1 MAKKDTIKIV
11 SIEQVQT
18 VAQLRENI
26 KGLKEQLDKATIGG
40 EKYQN
45 TLNALKVNQNALK
58 DAMYATSGKLTDVTK
73 AATGA
78 AQSYNGLVHRMAA
91 LKEKLR
97 ATDVSTEEGASN
109 FKNYARQIR
118 EVNDQLKEM
127 DALQGNYQRNVG
139 NYQSAFKGLAG
150 GIDALGKGFKVAQG
164 NAEGLKGG
172 FDALS
177 ASPVMATIGIVAT
190 LAVKLAGALK
200 EDEGATQA
208 VKKAMDALQPV
219 MDFFSAL
226 LDKVVD
232 ILAEVIDKVV
242 AFVSSNGLIQKVIQ
256 GVVGVGNAIAQFV
269 ISPFKAVIAAV
280 KVFQDEG
287 VKGLGN
293 AARAFGQEMKNGV
306 SFKANFE
313 TGQAFADTLI
323 AGAKSRTPK
332 AKAEARAAGKDI
344 ADELAAAIEAE
355 IGDTDITIDPIAAA
369 TSSGGGKKGGNGL
382 ADIDEATKRRR
393 DLAALEIEDAQE
405 RADELYKIE
414 QEGLRKR
421 IELLKLYAEETTDPQ
436 EWLDAQQQIADA
448 EYEIWFNTHQKE
460 LEDERNK
467 EKARADLMKQAV
479 STTSSLL
486 SSLADA
492 YEASAGDSAKS
503 AARVKALR
511 VASATIDTISG
522 AIGAYMQA
530 VETIP
535 PPAGAI
541 VGAAQA
547 AAITAAGVA
556 QIAKMKSTQIE
567 GAGGSGSAGA
577 AVSAPAFTPQM
588 TSVRSI
594 ASNSEEMRMENIAKN
609 QRVYI
614 VASDIEAS
622 LEERRTTVEE
632 ATF

>member
-1 MAKKDTIKIV
+1 MAKQDKITIV
-11 SIEQVQT
+11 SIEEVQT

-26 KGLKEQLDKATIGG
+26 KGLKQDLDKAAIGSD
-40 EKYQN
+40 KYQE
-45 TLNALKVNQNALK
+45 TLAALKVNQNALK
-58 DAMYATSGKLTDVTK
+58 DAMYATKGELTDVTK

-78 AQSYNGLVHRMAA
+78 ANSYNGLVHRMAA
-91 LKEKLR
+91 LKEELR
-97 ATDVSTEEGASN
+97 ATDVSTKAGEDR
-109 FKNYARQIR
+109 FKDLAGQIKV
-118 EVNDQLKEM
+118 VNDQLKEM

-139 NYQSAFKGLAG
+139 NYQSAFKGLGTAV
-150 GIDALGKGFKVAQG
+150 DAFGKGLKIAQG
-164 NAEGLKGG
+164 NTEGLKNG
-172 FDALS
+172 FQALS
-177 ASPVMATIGIVAT
+177 ASPAMATIGIIAS
-190 LAVKLAGALK
+190 LAIKLAGALK

-219 MDFFSAL
+219 MDFFSSL

-232 ILAEVIDKVV
+232 ILTQVIDRVV
-242 AFVSSNGLIQKVIQ
+242 AFVGSNGLIQKVIQ

-293 AARAFGQEMKNGV
+293 AARAFGREMKEGV

-323 AGAKSRTPK
+323 AGAKSRKPK
-332 AKAEARAAGKDI
+332 AKAEAKAAGKDI
-344 ADELAAAIEAE
+344 AQELAAAIEAE
-355 IGDTDITIDPIAAA
+355 IGDTDIAIDPITAA
-369 TSSGGGKKGGNGL
+369 TSGSGKKGGNGL
-382 ADIDEATKRRR
+382 AELDKATKRRR

-405 RADELYKIE
+405 KADRLYEIE

-421 IELLKLYAEETTDPQ
+421 VELLKQFAAETTDPQ

-448 EYEIWFNTHQKE
+448 EYEIWYNTHQKE
-460 LEDERNK
+460 IEDERNK
-467 EKARADLMKQAV
+467 EKARTELMQQAV
-479 STTSSLL
+479 KTASSLL
-486 SSLADA
+486 GSLADA
-492 YEASAGDSAKS
+492 YEASAGESAKS
-503 AARVKALR
+503 AAKVKALR
-511 VASATIDTISG
+511 IASATIDTISG

-547 AAITAAGVA
+547 AAITAAG
-556 QIAKMKSTQIE
+556 AKMKSTQIA
-567 GAGGSGSAGA
+567 GASGSGSTGA
-577 AVSAPAFTPQM
+577 AVAAPAFTPQM
-588 TSVRSI
+588 TSVRAV
-594 ASNSEEMRMENIAKN
+594 ASQSEEMRLDSIASK

-614 VASDIEAS
+614 VASDIETA
-622 LEERRTTVEE
+622 LDERKVTVEE
-632 ATF
+632 ASF

>member
-1 MAKKDTIKIV
+1 MAKQEEITIV

-18 VAQLRENI
+18 VAQLRDNI
-26 KGLKEQLDKATIGG
+26 KGLKEQLADANIGSK
-40 EKYQN
+40 EYQD
-45 TLNALKVNQNALK
+45 TLAALKVNQNALK
-58 DAMYATSGKLTDVTK
+58 DAMYATSGELADVTK

-91 LKEKLR
+91 LKEELR
-97 ATDVSTEEGASN
+97 ATDVSTEAGAAR
-109 FKNYARQIR
+109 FKELAGQVNA
-118 EVNDQLKEM
+118 VNDQLKAM
-127 DALQGNYQRNVG
+127 DALQGNFQRNVG

-150 GIDALGKGFKVAQG
+150 GIDALGKGFKIAQG
-164 NAEGLKGG
+164 NAEGLKNG
-172 FDALS
+172 FQALS

-242 AFVSSNGLIQKVIQ
+242 AFVGSNGLIQKVIQ
-256 GVVGVGNAIAQFV
+256 GVVGIGNAIAQFV

-293 AARAFGQEMKNGV
+293 AARAFGREMKEGV

-313 TGQAFADTLI
+313 SGQAFADTLI
-323 AGAKSRTPK
+323 AGAKSRKPK

-355 IGDTDITIDPIAAA
+355 IGDTDITIDPITAAA
-369 TSSGGGKKGGNGL
+369 GGSGKKGSNGL
-382 ADIDEATKRRR
+382 GELDKATKRRR
-393 DLAALEIEDAQE
+393 DLAALEIEDAKE

-448 EYEIWFNTHQKE
+448 EYEIWYNTHQKE
-460 LEDERNK
+460 IEDERNK
-467 EKARADLMKQAV
+467 EKARTELMQQAV
-479 STTSSLL
+479 KTASSLL
-486 SSLADA
+486 GSLADA
-492 YEASAGDSAKS
+492 YEASAGESAKS
-503 AARVKALR
+503 AAKVKALR
-511 VASATIDTISG
+511 IASATIDTISG

-556 QIAKMKSTQIE
+556 QIAKMKSTQIA
-567 GAGGSGSAGA
+567 GASGSSAGA
-577 AVSAPAFTPQM
+577 AVAAPSFTPQM
-588 TSVRSI
+588 TSVRAV
-594 ASNSEEMRMENIAKN
+594 ASQSEEMRLDSIASK

-614 VASDIEAS
+614 VASDIETA
-622 LEERRTTVEE
+622 LDERKVTVEE
-632 ATF
+632 ASF

>member
-1 MAKKDTIKIV
+1 MAKQETIEIV

-18 VAQLRENI
+18 VAQLRDNI
-26 KGLKEQLDKATIGG
+26 KGLKEQLSGANIGSK
-40 EKYQN
+40 EYQD
-45 TLNALKVNQNALK
+45 TLAALKVNQNALK
-58 DAMYATSGKLTDVTK
+58 DAMYATSGGLQDVTS

-91 LKEKLR
+91 LKEELR
-97 ATDVSTEEGASN
+97 ATDVSTEAGAAR
-109 FKNYARQIR
+109 FKELAGQVNA
-118 EVNDQLKEM
+118 VNDKLKEM

-150 GIDALGKGFKVAQG
+150 GIDALGKGFKIAQG

-172 FDALS
+172 FDALA

-232 ILAEVIDKVV
+232 ILAQVIDKVV

-293 AARAFGQEMKNGV
+293 AARAFGQEMKNGA
-306 SFKANFE
+306 SFKTNFQ

-344 ADELAAAIEAE
+344 GAELADAIEAE
-355 IGDTDITIDPIAAA
+355 IGDTDITIDPIASA
-369 TSSGGGKKGGNGL
+369 TSGGGKKGSNGL

-479 STTSSLL
+479 ATTSSLL

-530 VETIP
+530 VQTIP

-567 GAGGSGSAGA
+567 GAGGSGSTGA

-594 ASNSEEMRMENIAKN
+594 ASNSEEMRMENIAKK

>member
-1 MAKKDTIKIV
+1 MAKKDKITIV
-11 SIEQVQT
+11 SIEEVQT

-26 KGLKEQLDKATIGG
+26 KGLKQQLEGAAIGG
-40 EKYQN
+40 KKYQD
-45 TLNALKVNQNALK
+45 TLAALKVNQNALK

-78 AQSYNGLVHRMAA
+78 ANSYNGLVHRMAA
-91 LKEKLR
+91 LKEELR
-97 ATDVSTEEGASN
+97 ATDVSTEAGADR
-109 FKNYARQIR
+109 FKDLAGQIKV
-118 EVNDQLKEM
+118 VNDQLKEM
-127 DALQGNYQRNVG
+127 DAMQGNYQRNVG
-139 NYQSAFKGLAG
+139 NYASAFKGLGTAV
-150 GIDALGKGFKVAQG
+150 DAFGKGLKVA
-164 NAEGLKGG
+164 KGG
-172 FDALS
+172 VEGIKGGLYALS
-177 ASPVMATIGIVAT
+177 ASPAMATIGIIAS
-190 LAVKLAGALK
+190 LAIKLAGALK

-232 ILAEVIDKVV
+232 ILTQVIDRVV
-242 AFVSSNGLIQKVIQ
+242 AFVGSNGLIQKVIQ

-293 AARAFGQEMKNGV
+293 AARAFGREMKEGV

-313 TGQAFADTLI
+313 SGQAFADTLI
-323 AGAKSRTPK
+323 AGAKSRKPK

-355 IGDTDITIDPIAAA
+355 IGDTDITIDPITAAA
-369 TSSGGGKKGGNGL
+369 GGSGKKGSNGL
-382 ADIDEATKRRR
+382 GELDKATKRRR

-405 RADELYKIE
+405 KADKLYEIE

-421 IELLKLYAEETTDPQ
+421 VELLKQFAAETTDPQ

-467 EKARADLMKQAV
+467 EKARTELMQQAV
-479 STTSSLL
+479 KTASSLL
-486 SSLADA
+486 GSLADA
-492 YEASAGDSAKS
+492 YEASAGESAKS
-503 AARVKALR
+503 AAKVKALR
-511 VASATIDTISG
+511 IASATIDTISG

-556 QIAKMKSTQIE
+556 QIAKMKSTQIA
-567 GAGGSGSAGA
+567 GASGSGSTGA
-577 AVSAPAFTPQM
+577 AVAAPSFTPQM
-588 TSVRSI
+588 TSVRAV
-594 ASNSEEMRMENIAKN
+594 ASQSEEMRLDSIASK

-614 VASDIEAS
+614 VASDIETA
-622 LEERRTTVEE
+622 LDERKVTVEE
-632 ATF
+632 ASF

>member
-1 MAKKDTIKIV
+1 MAKQETIEIV

-18 VAQLRENI
+18 VAQLRDNI
-26 KGLKEQLDKATIGG
+26 KGLKEQLSAANIGSK
-40 EKYQN
+40 EYQD
-45 TLNALKVNQNALK
+45 TLAALKVNQNALK
-58 DAMYATSGKLTDVTK
+58 DAMYATSGELQDVTK

-91 LKEKLR
+91 LKEELR
-97 ATDVSTEEGASN
+97 ATDVSTEAGAAR
-109 FKNYARQIR
+109 FKELAGQVNA
-118 EVNDQLKEM
+118 VNDKLKEM
-127 DALQGNYQRNVG
+127 DALQGNFQRNVG

-150 GIDALGKGFKVAQG
+150 GIDALGKGLKVAKG
-164 NAEGLKGG
+164 GTEGLKGG
-172 FDALS
+172 FDALA
-177 ASPVMATIGIVAT
+177 ASPAMATIGIIAS
-190 LAVKLAGALK
+190 LAIKLAGALK

-219 MDFFSAL
+219 MDFFSSL

-232 ILAEVIDKVV
+232 ILTQVIDRVV
-242 AFVSSNGLIQKVIQ
+242 AFVGSNGLIQKVIQ

-293 AARAFGQEMKNGV
+293 AARAFGREMKEGV

-323 AGAKSRTPK
+323 AGAKSRKPK
-332 AKAEARAAGKDI
+332 AKAEAKAAGKDI
-344 ADELAAAIEAE
+344 AQELAAAIEAE
-355 IGDTDITIDPIAAA
+355 IGDTDIAIDPITAAA
-369 TSSGGGKKGGNGL
+369 TGGGKKGGNGL
-382 ADIDEATKRRR
+382 AELDKATKRRR

-405 RADELYKIE
+405 KADKLYEIE

-421 IELLKLYAEETTDPQ
+421 VELLKQFAAETTDPQ

-448 EYEIWFNTHQKE
+448 EYEIWFNARKREKE
-460 LEDERNK
+460 LND
-467 EKARADLMKQAV
+467 KADKDRIESLKMLS
-479 STTSSLL
+479 STTSSLM
-486 SSLADA
+486 SSIADA
-492 YEASAGDSAKS
+492 VEASAGEGAKS
-503 AARVKALR
+503 AGKVKALR
-511 VASATIDTISG
+511 IASATIDTISG
-522 AIGAYMQA
+522 AIAAYMSG
-530 VETIP
+530 VKSGIP
-535 PPAGAI
+535 APGNI
-541 VGAAQA
+541 ILGAAQA
-547 AAITAAGVA
+547 ATVTAAGMA
-556 QIAKMKSTQIE
+556 QIAKMKSTQIA

-594 ASNSEEMRMENIAKN
+594 ASNSEEMRMENIAKK

-614 VASDIEAS
+614 VVSDIEAS

>member
-1 MAKKDTIKIV
+1 MANKDTIEII

-18 VAQLRENI
+18 VAQLRDNI
-26 KGLKEQLDKATIGG
+26 KGLKEQLKEANIGSK
-40 EKYQN
+40 EYQD
-45 TLNALKVNQNALK
+45 TLAALKVNQNALK
-58 DAMYATSGKLTDVTK
+58 DAMYATSGELTDVTK

-78 AQSYNGLVHRMAA
+78 ANSYNGLVHRMAA
-91 LKEKLR
+91 LKEELR
-97 ATDVSTEEGASN
+97 ATDVSTEAGAAR
-109 FKNYARQIR
+109 FKELAGQVNA
-118 EVNDQLKEM
+118 VNDKLKEM
-127 DALQGNYQRNVG
+127 DALQGNFQRNVG

-150 GIDALGKGFKVAQG
+150 GIDALGKGLKVAKG
-164 NAEGLKGG
+164 GTEGLKGG
-172 FDALS
+172 FDALA
-177 ASPVMATIGIVAT
+177 ASPAMATIGIIAS
-190 LAVKLAGALK
+190 LAIKLAGALK

-232 ILAEVIDKVV
+232 ILTQVIDRVV
-242 AFVSSNGLIQKVIQ
+242 AFVGSNGLIQKVIQ

-293 AARAFGQEMKNGV
+293 AARAFGREMKEGV

-323 AGAKSRTPK
+323 AGAKSRKPK

-355 IGDTDITIDPIAAA
+355 IGDTDITIDPITAA
-369 TSSGGGKKGGNGL
+369 GGSGKKGGNGL
-382 ADIDEATKRRR
+382 AELDKATKRRR
-393 DLAALEIEDAQE
+393 DLAALEIEDAKE

-414 QEGLRKR
+414 QEGLQKR

-448 EYEIWFNTHQKE
+448 EYEIWYNTHQKE
-460 LEDERNK
+460 IEDERNK
-467 EKARADLMKQAV
+467 EKARTELMQQAV
-479 STTSSLL
+479 KTASSLL
-486 SSLADA
+486 GSLADA
-492 YEASAGDSAKS
+492 YEASAGASAKS
-503 AARVKALR
+503 AAKVKALR
-511 VASATIDTISG
+511 IASATIDTISG

-556 QIAKMKSTQIE
+556 QIAKMKSTQIA
-567 GAGGSGSAGA
+567 GASGSGSTGA
-577 AVSAPAFTPQM
+577 AVAAPSFTPQM
-588 TSVRSI
+588 TSVRAV
-594 ASNSEEMRMENIAKN
+594 ASQSEEMRLDSIASK

-614 VASDIEAS
+614 VASDIETA
-622 LEERRTTVEE
+622 LDERKVTVEE
-632 ATF
+632 ASF

>member
-1 MAKKDTIKIV
+1 MAKQDKITIV
-11 SIEQVQT
+11 SIEEVQT

-26 KGLKEQLDKATIGG
+26 KGLKQDLDKAAIGSD
-40 EKYQN
+40 KYQE
-45 TLNALKVNQNALK
+45 TLAALKVNQNALK
-58 DAMYATSGKLTDVTK
+58 DAMYATSGELTDVTK

-78 AQSYNGLVHRMAA
+78 ANSYNGLVHRMAA
-91 LKEKLR
+91 LKEELR
-97 ATDVSTEEGASN
+97 ATDVSTKAGEDR
-109 FKNYARQIR
+109 FKDLAGQIKV
-118 EVNDQLKEM
+118 VNDQLKEM

-139 NYQSAFKGLAG
+139 NYQSAFKGLGTAV
-150 GIDALGKGFKVAQG
+150 DAFGKGLKIAQG
-164 NAEGLKGG
+164 NTEGLKNG
-172 FDALS
+172 FQALS
-177 ASPVMATIGIVAT
+177 ASPAMATIGIIAS

-219 MDFFSAL
+219 MDFFSSL

-232 ILAEVIDKVV
+232 ILTQVIDRVV
-242 AFVSSNGLIQKVIQ
+242 AFVGSNGLIQKVIQ

-293 AARAFGQEMKNGV
+293 AARAFGREMKEGV

-323 AGAKSRTPK
+323 AGAKSRKPK
-332 AKAEARAAGKDI
+332 AKAEAKAAGKDI
-344 ADELAAAIEAE
+344 AQELAAAIEAE
-355 IGDTDITIDPIAAA
+355 IGDTDIAIDPITAAA
-369 TSSGGGKKGGNGL
+369 TGGGKKGGNGL
-382 ADIDEATKRRR
+382 AELDKATKRRR

-405 RADELYKIE
+405 KADRLYEIE

-421 IELLKLYAEETTDPQ
+421 VELLKQFATETTDPQ

-460 LEDERNK
+460 IEDERNK
-467 EKARADLMKQAV
+467 EKARTELMQQAV
-479 STTSSLL
+479 KTASSLL
-486 SSLADA
+486 GSLADA
-492 YEASAGDSAKS
+492 YEASAGASAKS
-503 AARVKALR
+503 AAKVKALR
-511 VASATIDTISG
+511 IASATIDTISG

-556 QIAKMKSTQIE
+556 QIAKMKSTQIA
-567 GAGGSGSAGA
+567 GASGSGSTGA
-577 AVSAPAFTPQM
+577 AVAAPSFTPQM
-588 TSVRSI
+588 TSVRAV
-594 ASNSEEMRMENIAKN
+594 ASQSEEMRLDSIASK

-614 VASDIEAS
+614 VASDIETA
-622 LEERRTTVEE
+622 LDERKVTVEE
-632 ATF
+632 ASF

>member
-1 MAKKDTIKIV
+1 MAKQDKITIV
-11 SIEQVQT
+11 SIEEVQT

-26 KGLKEQLDKATIGG
+26 KGLKEQLDKATIGS
-40 EKYQN
+40 EKYQD

-58 DAMYATSGKLTDVTK
+58 DAMYATSGTLDTVKES
-73 AATGA
+73 ATGA
-78 AQSYNGLVHRMAA
+78 TESYNGLVHRMAA
-91 LKEKLR
+91 LKEELR
-97 ATDVSTEEGASN
+97 ATDVSTEAGAAR
-109 FKNYARQIR
+109 FKELAGQVNA
-118 EVNDQLKEM
+118 VNDKLKEM
-127 DALQGNYQRNVG
+127 DALQGNFQRNVG

-150 GIDALGKGFKVAQG
+150 GIDALGKGLKIAQG
-164 NAEGLKGG
+164 NTEGLKNG
-172 FDALS
+172 FQALS
-177 ASPVMATIGIVAT
+177 ASPAMATIGIIAS
-190 LAVKLAGALK
+190 LAIKLAGALK

-219 MDFFSAL
+219 MDFFSSL

-232 ILAEVIDKVV
+232 ILTQVIDRVV
-242 AFVSSNGLIQKVIQ
+242 AFVGSNGLIQKVIQ

-293 AARAFGQEMKNGV
+293 AARAFGREMKEGV

-323 AGAKSRTPK
+323 AGAKSRKPK
-332 AKAEARAAGKDI
+332 AKAEAKAAGKDI

-355 IGDTDITIDPIAAA
+355 IGDTDIAIDPITAAA
-369 TSSGGGKKGGNGL
+369 TGGGKKGSNGL
-382 ADIDEATKRRR
+382 TELDKATKRRR

-421 IELLKLYAEETTDPQ
+421 IELLKQFAAETTDPQ

-448 EYEIWFNTHQKE
+448 EYEIWYNTHQKE
-460 LEDERNK
+460 IEDERNK
-467 EKARADLMKQAV
+467 EKARTELMQQAV
-479 STTSSLL
+479 KTASSLL
-486 SSLADA
+486 GSLADA
-492 YEASAGDSAKS
+492 YEASAGESAKS
-503 AARVKALR
+503 AAKVKALR
-511 VASATIDTISG
+511 IASATIDTISG

-556 QIAKMKSTQIE
+556 QIAKMKSTQIA
-567 GAGGSGSAGA
+567 GASGSGSTGA
-577 AVSAPAFTPQM
+577 AVAAPSFTPQM
-588 TSVRSI
+588 TSVRAV
-594 ASNSEEMRMENIAKN
+594 ASQSEEMRLDSIASK

-614 VASDIEAS
+614 VASDIETA
-622 LEERRTTVEE
+622 LDERKVTVEE
-632 ATF
+632 ASF

>member
-1 MAKKDTIKIV
+1 MAKKDKITIV
-11 SIEQVQT
+11 SIEEVQN
-18 VAQLRENI
+18 VAQLRDNI
-26 KGLKEQLDKATIGG
+26 KGLKEQLSGANIGSKA
-40 EKYQN
+40 YQD
-45 TLNALKVNQNALK
+45 TLAALKVNQNALK
-58 DAMYATSGKLTDVTK
+58 DAMYATSGELQDVTK

-91 LKEKLR
+91 LKEELR
-97 ATDVSTEEGASN
+97 ATDVSTEAGAAR
-109 FKNYARQIR
+109 FKELAGQVNA
-118 EVNDQLKEM
+118 VNDKLKEM

-150 GIDALGKGFKVAQG
+150 GIDALGKGFKIAQG

-172 FDALS
+172 FDALA

-232 ILAEVIDKVV
+232 ILAQVIDKVV

-306 SFKANFE
+306 SFKANFQ
-313 TGQAFADTLI
+313 TGQDFADTLI

-355 IGDTDITIDPIAAA
+355 IGDTDITIDPITAA
-369 TSSGGGKKGGNGL
+369 SSGGGKKGGNGL
-382 ADIDEATKRRR
+382 ADIDKATKRRR

-479 STTSSLL
+479 ATTSSLL

-530 VETIP
+530 VQTIP

-594 ASNSEEMRMENIAKN
+594 ASNSEEMRMENIAKK

>member
-1 MAKKDTIKIV
+1 MAKQETIEIV

-26 KGLKEQLDKATIGG
+26 KGLKEQLDKANIGSK
-40 EKYQN
+40 EYQD
-45 TLNALKVNQNALK
+45 TLSALKVNQNALK
-58 DAMYATSGKLTDVTK
+58 DAMYATSGGLQDVTK

-78 AQSYNGLVHRMAA
+78 TQSYNGLVHRMAA
-91 LKEKLR
+91 LKEELR
-97 ATDVSTEEGASN
+97 ATDVSTEAGAAR
-109 FKNYARQIR
+109 FKELAGQVNA
-118 EVNDQLKEM
+118 VNDQLKAM

-139 NYQSAFKGLAG
+139 NYASAFKGLAG
-150 GIDALGKGFKVAQG
+150 GIDALGKGFKIAQG
-164 NAEGLKGG
+164 SAEGLKGG
-172 FDALS
+172 FDALA

-232 ILAEVIDKVV
+232 ILAQVIDKVV

-280 KVFQDEG
+280 KVFQNEG

-306 SFKANFE
+306 SFKANFQ

-369 TSSGGGKKGGNGL
+369 SSGGGKKGSNGL

-479 STTSSLL
+479 ATTSSLL

-530 VETIP
+530 VQTIP

-594 ASNSEEMRMENIAKN
+594 ASNSEEMRMENIAKK

>member
-1 MAKKDTIKIV
+1 MAKKDKITIV
-11 SIEQVQT
+11 SIEEVQT

-26 KGLKEQLDKATIGG
+26 KGLKQQLEGADIGG
-40 EKYQN
+40 KKYHD
-45 TLNALKVNQNALK
+45 TLAALKVNQNALK
-58 DAMYATSGKLTDVTK
+58 DAMYATSGELKDVTS

-78 AQSYNGLVHRMAA
+78 AQSYNGLVNRMAA

-97 ATDVSTEEGASN
+97 ATDVSTEEGAAN
-109 FKNYARQIR
+109 FKKYARQIR

-127 DALQGNYQRNVG
+127 DAMQGNYQRNVG
-139 NYQSAFKGLAG
+139 NYASAFKGLAG

-172 FDALS
+172 FDALA

-232 ILAEVIDKVV
+232 ILAQVIDKVV

-306 SFKANFE
+306 SFKANFQ

-355 IGDTDITIDPIAAA
+355 IGDTDITIDPITAAA
-369 TSSGGGKKGGNGL
+369 TGGGKKGGNGL
-382 ADIDEATKRRR
+382 AELDKATKRRR

-405 RADELYKIE
+405 RADELYKID
-414 QEGLRKR
+414 QESLRKR

-448 EYEIWFNTHQKE
+448 EYEIWFKTHQKE
-460 LEDERNK
+460 LDDERNK
-467 EKARADLMKQAV
+467 EKARAELMKQAV
-479 STTSSLL
+479 ATTSSLL

-530 VETIP
+530 VQTIP

-567 GAGGSGSAGA
+567 GASGSGSAGA
-577 AVSAPAFTPQM
+577 SVSAPAFTPQM

-594 ASNSEEMRMENIAKN
+594 ASNSEEMRMENIAKK

>member
-1 MAKKDTIKIV
+1 MAKKETIEIV

-26 KGLKEQLDKATIGG
+26 KGLKEQLDKATIGS
-40 EKYQN
+40 EKYQD
-45 TLNALKVNQNALK
+45 TLSALKVNQNALK
-58 DAMYATSGKLTDVTK
+58 DAMYATSGGLQDVTS

-78 AQSYNGLVHRMAA
+78 ANSYNGLVHRMAA
-91 LKEKLR
+91 LKEELR
-97 ATDVSTEEGASN
+97 ATDVSTEAGAAR
-109 FKNYARQIR
+109 FKELAGQVNA
-118 EVNDQLKEM
+118 VNDQLKAM

-150 GIDALGKGFKVAQG
+150 GIDALGKGFKIAQG

-172 FDALS
+172 FDALA

-219 MDFFSAL
+219 MDFFSSL

-232 ILAEVIDKVV
+232 ILTQVIDRVV
-242 AFVSSNGLIQKVIQ
+242 AFVGSNGLIQKVIQ

-306 SFKANFE
+306 SFKANFQ

-332 AKAEARAAGKDI
+332 AKAEARAAGKEI

-355 IGDTDITIDPIAAA
+355 IGDTDITIDPIIAA
-369 TSSGGGKKGGNGL
+369 SSGGGKKGSNGL

-414 QEGLRKR
+414 QEGLQKR

-448 EYEIWFNTHQKE
+448 EYDIWFNTHQKE

-479 STTSSLL
+479 ATTSSLL

-530 VETIP
+530 VQTIP

-594 ASNSEEMRMENIAKN
+594 ASNSEEMRMENIAKK

>member
-1 MAKKDTIKIV
+1 MAKQETIEII

-18 VAQLRENI
+18 VAQLRDNI
-26 KGLKEQLDKATIGG
+26 KGLKDQLKEANIGSK
-40 EKYQN
+40 EYQD
-45 TLNALKVNQNALK
+45 TLAALKVNQNALK
-58 DAMYATSGKLTDVTK
+58 DAMYATSGELTDVTK

-78 AQSYNGLVHRMAA
+78 ANSYNGLVHRMAA
-91 LKEKLR
+91 LKEELR
-97 ATDVSTEEGASN
+97 ATDVSTEAGAAR
-109 FKNYARQIR
+109 FKELAGQVNA
-118 EVNDQLKEM
+118 VNDKLKEM

-150 GIDALGKGFKVAQG
+150 GIDALGKGLKVAKG
-164 NAEGLKGG
+164 GTEGLKGG
-172 FDALS
+172 FDALA
-177 ASPVMATIGIVAT
+177 ASPAMATIGIIAS
-190 LAVKLAGALK
+190 LAIKLAGALK

-219 MDFFSAL
+219 MDFFSSL

-232 ILAEVIDKVV
+232 ILTQVIDRVV
-242 AFVSSNGLIQKVIQ
+242 AFVGSNGLIQKVIQ

-280 KVFQDEG
+280 KVFQAEG

-293 AARAFGQEMKNGV
+293 AARAFGREMKEGV

-323 AGAKSRTPK
+323 AGAKSRKPK
-332 AKAEARAAGKDI
+332 AKAEAKAAGKDI

-355 IGDTDITIDPIAAA
+355 IGDTDIAIDPITAAA
-369 TSSGGGKKGGNGL
+369 TGSGKKGSNGL
-382 ADIDEATKRRR
+382 AELDKATKRRR

-405 RADELYKIE
+405 KADKLYEIE
-414 QEGLRKR
+414 QDGLRKR
-421 IELLKLYAEETTDPQ
+421 VELLKQFAAETTDPQ

-467 EKARADLMKQAV
+467 EKARTELMQQAV
-479 STTSSLL
+479 KTASSLL
-486 SSLADA
+486 GSLADA
-492 YEASAGDSAKS
+492 YEASAGESAKS
-503 AARVKALR
+503 AAKVKALR
-511 VASATIDTISG
+511 IASATIDTISG

-556 QIAKMKSTQIE
+556 QIAKMKSTQIA
-567 GAGGSGSAGA
+567 GASGSGSTGA
-577 AVSAPAFTPQM
+577 AVAAPAFTPQM
-588 TSVRSI
+588 TSVRAV
-594 ASNSEEMRMENIAKN
+594 ASQSEEMRLDSIASK

-614 VASDIEAS
+614 VASDIETA
-622 LEERRTTVEE
+622 LDERKVTVEE
-632 ATF
+632 ASF

>member
-1 MAKKDTIKIV
+1 MAKKETIEIV

-26 KGLKEQLDKATIGG
+26 KGLKEQLDKATIGS
-40 EKYQN
+40 EKYQD

-58 DAMYATSGKLTDVTK
+58 DAMYATSGELQDVTK

-78 AQSYNGLVHRMAA
+78 ANSYNGLVHRMAA
-91 LKEKLR
+91 LKEELR
-97 ATDVSTEEGASN
+97 ATDVSTEAGAAR
-109 FKNYARQIR
+109 FKELAGQVNA
-118 EVNDQLKEM
+118 VNDKLKEM

-150 GIDALGKGFKVAQG
+150 GIDALGKGFKIAQG

-172 FDALS
+172 FDALA

-219 MDFFSAL
+219 MDFFSSL

-232 ILAEVIDKVV
+232 ILAQVIDKVV

-306 SFKANFE
+306 SFKANFQ
-313 TGQAFADTLI
+313 TGQDFADTLI

-355 IGDTDITIDPIAAA
+355 IGDTDITIDPIASA
-369 TSSGGGKKGGNGL
+369 TSGGGKKGGNGL
-382 ADIDEATKRRR
+382 ADIDKATKRRR
-393 DLAALEIEDAQE
+393 DLAALEIDDAQE

-530 VETIP
+530 VQTIP

-594 ASNSEEMRMENIAKN
+594 ASNSEELRMENIAKK

>member
-1 MAKKDTIKIV
+1 MAKQDKITIV
-11 SIEQVQT
+11 SIEEVQT

-26 KGLKEQLDKATIGG
+26 KGLKKELEGAAIGG
-40 EKYQN
+40 KKYQD
-45 TLNALKVNQNALK
+45 TLAALKVNQNALK
-58 DAMYATSGKLTDVTK
+58 DAMYATTGKLTDVTK

-78 AQSYNGLVHRMAA
+78 ANSYNGLVNRMAA

-97 ATDVSTEEGASN
+97 ATDVSTKAGEAS
-109 FKNYARQIR
+109 FKNLAGQIKI
-118 EVNDQLKEM
+118 VNDQLKEM
-127 DALQGNYQRNVG
+127 DAMQGNYQRNVG
-139 NYQSAFKGLAG
+139 NYASAFKGLGTAV
-150 GIDALGKGFKVAQG
+150 DAFGKGLKSAKGGV
-164 NAEGLKGG
+164 EGIKGG

-177 ASPVMATIGIVAT
+177 ASPAMATIGIIAS
-190 LAVKLAGALK
+190 LAIKLAGALK

-219 MDFFSAL
+219 MDFFSSL

-232 ILAEVIDKVV
+232 ILTQVIDRVV
-242 AFVSSNGLIQKVIQ
+242 AFVGSNGLIQKVIQ

-293 AARAFGQEMKNGV
+293 AARAFGREMKEGV

-323 AGAKSRTPK
+323 AGAKSRKPK
-332 AKAEARAAGKDI
+332 AKAEAKAAGKDI

-355 IGDTDITIDPIAAA
+355 IGDTDIAIDPITAAA
-369 TSSGGGKKGGNGL
+369 TGSGKKGSNGL
-382 ADIDEATKRRR
+382 AELDKATKRRR

-405 RADELYKIE
+405 KADKLYEIE

-421 IELLKLYAEETTDPQ
+421 VELLKQFSAETTDPQ

-467 EKARADLMKQAV
+467 EKARTELMQQAV
-479 STTSSLL
+479 KTASSLL
-486 SSLADA
+486 GSLADA
-492 YEASAGDSAKS
+492 YEASAGESAKS
-503 AARVKALR
+503 AAKVKALR
-511 VASATIDTISG
+511 IASATIDTISG

-556 QIAKMKSTQIE
+556 QIAKMKSTQIA
-567 GAGGSGSAGA
+567 GASGSGSTGA
-577 AVSAPAFTPQM
+577 AVAAPSFTPQM
-588 TSVRSI
+588 TSVRAV
-594 ASNSEEMRMENIAKN
+594 ASQSEEMRLDSIASK

-614 VASDIEAS
+614 VASDIETA
-622 LEERRTTVEE
+622 LDERKVTVEE
-632 ATF
+632 ASF

>member
-1 MAKKDTIKIV
+1 MAKQDKITIV
-11 SIEQVQT
+11 SIEEVQT

-26 KGLKEQLDKATIGG
+26 KGLKEQLDKATIGS
-40 EKYQN
+40 EKYQD

-58 DAMYATSGKLTDVTK
+58 DAMYATSGTLDTVKES
-73 AATGA
+73 ATGA
-78 AQSYNGLVHRMAA
+78 TESYNGLVHRMAA
-91 LKEKLR
+91 LKEELR
-97 ATDVSTEEGASN
+97 ATDVSTEAGAAR
-109 FKNYARQIR
+109 FKELAGQVNA
-118 EVNDQLKEM
+118 VNDKLKEM
-127 DALQGNYQRNVG
+127 DALQGNFQRNVG

-150 GIDALGKGFKVAQG
+150 GIDALGKGLKIAQG
-164 NAEGLKGG
+164 NTEGLKNG
-172 FDALS
+172 FQALS
-177 ASPVMATIGIVAT
+177 ASPAMATIGIIAS
-190 LAVKLAGALK
+190 LAIKLAGALK

-219 MDFFSAL
+219 MDFFSSL

-232 ILAEVIDKVV
+232 ILTQVIDRVV
-242 AFVSSNGLIQKVIQ
+242 AFVGSNGLIQKVIQ

-280 KVFQDEG
+280 KVFRDEG

-293 AARAFGQEMKNGV
+293 AARAFGREMKEGV

-323 AGAKSRTPK
+323 AGAKSRKPK
-332 AKAEARAAGKDI
+332 AKAEAKAAGKDI

-355 IGDTDITIDPIAAA
+355 IGDTDIAIDPITAAA
-369 TSSGGGKKGGNGL
+369 TGDGKKGGNGL
-382 ADIDEATKRRR
+382 AELDKATKRRR

-421 IELLKLYAEETTDPQ
+421 IELLKQFAAETTDPQ

-448 EYEIWFNTHQKE
+448 EYEIWYNTHQKE
-460 LEDERNK
+460 IEDERNK
-467 EKARADLMKQAV
+467 EKARTELMQQAV
-479 STTSSLL
+479 KTASSLL
-486 SSLADA
+486 GSLADA
-492 YEASAGDSAKS
+492 YEASAGESAKS
-503 AARVKALR
+503 AAKVKALR
-511 VASATIDTISG
+511 IASATIDTISG

-556 QIAKMKSTQIE
+556 QIAKMKSTQIA
-567 GAGGSGSAGA
+567 GASGSGSAGA
-577 AVSAPAFTPQM
+577 AVAAPSFTPQM
-588 TSVRSI
+588 TSVRAV
-594 ASNSEEMRMENIAKN
+594 ASQSEEMRLDSIASK

-614 VASDIEAS
+614 VASDIETA
-622 LEERRTTVEE
+622 LDERKVTVEE
-632 ATF
+632 ASF

>member
-1 MAKKDTIKIV
+1 MAKQETIEIV

-18 VAQLRENI
+18 VAQLRDNI
-26 KGLKEQLDKATIGG
+26 KGLKEQLSGANIGSK
-40 EKYQN
+40 EYQD
-45 TLNALKVNQNALK
+45 TLAALKVNQNALK
-58 DAMYATSGKLTDVTK
+58 DAMYATSGGLQDVTS

-91 LKEKLR
+91 LKEELR
-97 ATDVSTEEGASN
+97 ATDVSTEAGAAR
-109 FKNYARQIR
+109 FKELAGQVNA
-118 EVNDQLKEM
+118 VNDQLKEM
-127 DALQGNYQRNVG
+127 DALQGNFQRNVG

-164 NAEGLKGG
+164 NAEGLKNG
-172 FDALS
+172 FQALS

-219 MDFFSAL
+219 MDFFSTL
-226 LDKVVD
+226 LGKVVD
-232 ILAEVIDKVV
+232 ILTQVIDKVV

-269 ISPFKAVIAAV
+269 ISPFKAVVAAV

-306 SFKANFE
+306 SFKANFQ
-313 TGQAFADTLI
+313 TGQDFADTLI

-332 AKAEARAAGKDI
+332 AKAEARAAGKGI

-369 TSSGGGKKGGNGL
+369 ASGGGKKGSNGL
-382 ADIDEATKRRR
+382 ADIDKATKRRR

-467 EKARADLMKQAV
+467 EKARAELMKQAV
-479 STTSSLL
+479 ATTSSLL

-492 YEASAGDSAKS
+492 YEASAGDSANS

-530 VETIP
+530 VQTIP

-594 ASNSEEMRMENIAKN
+594 ASNSEEMRMENIAKK

>member
-1 MAKKDTIKIV
+1 MAKKETIEIV

-18 VAQLRENI
+18 VAQLRDNI
-26 KGLKEQLDKATIGG
+26 KGLKEQLSGANIGSK
-40 EKYQN
+40 EYQD
-45 TLNALKVNQNALK
+45 TLAALKVNQNALK
-58 DAMYATSGKLTDVTK
+58 DAMYATSGGLQDVTS

-91 LKEKLR
+91 LKEELR
-97 ATDVSTEEGASN
+97 ATDVSTEAGAAR
-109 FKNYARQIR
+109 FKELAGQVNA
-118 EVNDQLKEM
+118 VNDQLKEM

-150 GIDALGKGFKVAQG
+150 GIDALGKGFKIAQG

-200 EDEGATQA
+200 EDESATQA

-232 ILAEVIDKVV
+232 ILAQVIDKVV
-242 AFVSSNGLIQKVIQ
+242 TFVSSNGLIQKVIQ

-369 TSSGGGKKGGNGL
+369 TSGGGKKGGNGL
-382 ADIDEATKRRR
+382 AELDKATKRRR

-405 RADELYKIE
+405 KADKLYEIE

-421 IELLKLYAEETTDPQ
+421 VELLKQFAAETTDPQ

-467 EKARADLMKQAV
+467 EKARAELMKQAV
-479 STTSSLL
+479 ATTSSLL

-530 VETIP
+530 VQTIP

-594 ASNSEEMRMENIAKN
+594 ASNSEEMRMENIAKK

-622 LEERRTTVEE
+622 LEERRMTVEE

>member
-1 MAKKDTIKIV
+1 MAKKDTIEIV

-18 VAQLRENI
+18 VAQLRDNI
-26 KGLKEQLDKATIGG
+26 KGLKDQLNEANIGSK
-40 EKYQN
+40 EYQD
-45 TLNALKVNQNALK
+45 TLSALKVNQNALK
-58 DAMYATSGKLTDVTK
+58 DAMYATSGGLQDVTK

-78 AQSYNGLVHRMAA
+78 TQSYNGLVHRMAA
-91 LKEKLR
+91 LKEELR
-97 ATDVSTEEGASN
+97 ATDVSTEAGAAR
-109 FKNYARQIR
+109 FKELAGQVNA
-118 EVNDQLKEM
+118 VNDQLKAM

-150 GIDALGKGFKVAQG
+150 GIDALGKGFKIAQG
-164 NAEGLKGG
+164 SAEGLKGG
-172 FDALS
+172 FDALA

-226 LDKVVD
+226 LDKVVG
-232 ILAEVIDKVV
+232 ILAQVIDKVV

-293 AARAFGQEMKNGV
+293 AARAFGQEMKEGV
-306 SFKANFE
+306 SFKANFL

-369 TSSGGGKKGGNGL
+369 SSGGGKKGSNGL

-479 STTSSLL
+479 ATTSSLL

-530 VETIP
+530 VQTIP

-594 ASNSEEMRMENIAKN
+594 ASNSEEMRMENIAKK

>member
-1 MAKKDTIKIV
+1 MAKQETIEIV

-26 KGLKEQLDKATIGG
+26 KGLKQQLEGAAIGG
-40 EKYQN
+40 EKYKD
-45 TLNALKVNQNALK
+45 TLAALKVNQNALK
-58 DAMYATSGKLTDVTK
+58 DAMYATSGELTDVTK

-97 ATDVSTEEGASN
+97 ATDVSTEEGVAN
-109 FKNYARQIR
+109 FRKYALQIR

-127 DALQGNYQRNVG
+127 DAMQGNYQRNVG
-139 NYQSAFKGLAG
+139 NYQSAFKGLG
-150 GIDALGKGFKVAQG
+150 TSVDAFGKGLKIAQG

-172 FDALS
+172 FDALA

-219 MDFFSAL
+219 MDFFSSL

-232 ILAEVIDKVV
+232 ILTQVIDRVV

-306 SFKANFE
+306 SFKANFQ
-313 TGQAFADTLI
+313 TGQTFADTLI

-344 ADELAAAIEAE
+344 AQELAAAIEAE
-355 IGDTDITIDPIAAA
+355 IGDTDIAIDPITAAA
-369 TSSGGGKKGGNGL
+369 TGGGKKGGNGL
-382 ADIDEATKRRR
+382 AELDKATKRRR

-405 RADELYKIE
+405 KADRLYEIE

-421 IELLKLYAEETTDPQ
+421 VELLKQFAAETTDPQ

-479 STTSSLL
+479 ATTSSLL

-530 VETIP
+530 VQTIP

-594 ASNSEEMRMENIAKN
+594 ASNSEEMRMENIAKK